1 MTIDDLA
8 LTLHPELGCRT
19 AIHLLECFGSA
30 EAVFAASAGEL
41 VRRAELKPALARSLC
56 RREYHQA
63 AERELAFCE
72 RNRIRPVAAG
82 DESYPRRLLECAD
95 YPHVIYLKGG
105 PELSG
110 GHWLSVVGTRKAT
123 PYGQKMCDRL
133 IGELSA
139 LFPDLVV
146 VSGLAYGIDVAA
158 HRAAMQHGVRT
169 VAVLG
174 HPLTHIYPQA
184 HTETARR
191 IVSLGGTLISEYPST
206 ARPDKAGFVQ
216 RNRLIAGLSDGTVIV
231 ESAARGG
238 APLSRGNETA
248 SADMAGGYHREVMAV
263 PGRVG
268 DRCAEGTNAL
278 IRSLKAQMVCSGAD
292 IAEILGWEAP
302 APSGKA
308 VGQSLFAETGP
319 LAPSVGNESAGATG
333 AAYRE
338 AVLPDSVAASAA
350 GDGRV
355 ASLRGLLGDDPVSLD
370 ELSIRSGIA
379 VAELPAL
386 LLELELAGRICAL
399 PGNLYMK
406 N

>member
-1 MTIDDLA
+1 MLIT
-8 LTLHPELGCRT
+8 EYS
-19 AIHLLECFGSA
+19 SA
-30 EAVFAASAGEL
+30 SPHD
-41 VRRAELKPALARSLC
+41 KP
-56 RREYHQA
+56 
-63 AERELAFCE
+63 
-72 RNRIRPVAAG
+72 
-82 DESYPRRLLECAD
+82 
-95 YPHVIYLKGG
+95 
-105 PELSG
+105 
-110 GHWLSVVGTRKAT
+110 
-123 PYGQKMCDRL
+123 
-133 IGELSA
+133 
-139 LFPDLVV
+139 
-146 VSGLAYGIDVAA
+146 
-158 HRAAMQHGVRT
+158 
-169 VAVLG
+169 
-174 HPLTHIYPQA
+174 
-184 HTETARR
+184 
-191 IVSLGGTLISEYPST
+191 
-206 ARPDKAGFVQ
+206 GFVQ
-216 RNRLIAGLSDGTVIV
+216 RNTLVEGLNDGKVIV
-231 ESAARGG
+231 ESAVRGG
-238 APLSRGNETA
+238 SLIT
-248 SADMAGGYHREVMAV
+248 ADMAGGYHREVMAV

>member
-174 HPLTHIYPQA
+174 YPQA

-231 ESAARGG
+231 ESAVRGG
-238 APLSRGNETA
+238 SLIT
-248 SADMAGGYHREVMAV
+248 ADMAGGYHREVMAV

>member
-1 MTIDDLA
+1 MDHIDELVVKQK
-8 LTLHPELGCRT
+8 PELLPGI
-19 AIHLLECFGSA
+19 AKDVQK
-30 EAVFAASAGEL
+30 AV
-41 VRRAELKPALARSLC
+41 
-56 RREYHQA
+56 
-63 AERELAFCE
+63 
-72 RNRIRPVAAG
+72 
-82 DESYPRRLLECAD
+82 AD
-95 YPHVIYLKGG
+95 
-105 PELSG
+105 
-110 GHWLSVVGTRKAT
+110 
-123 PYGQKMCDRL
+123 
-133 IGELSA
+133 IGKIK
-139 LFPDLVV
+139 LF
-146 VSGLAYGIDVAA
+146 I
-158 HRAAMQHGVRT
+158 
-169 VAVLG
+169 
-174 HPLTHIYPQA
+174 
-184 HTETARR
+184 
-191 IVSLGGTLISEYPST
+191 
-206 ARPDKAGFVQ
+206 F
-216 RNRLIAGLSDGTVIV
+216 
-231 ESAARGG
+231 SAA
-238 APLSRGNETA
+238 
-248 SADMAGGYHREVMAV
+248 VV

-319 LAPSVGNESAGATG
+319 LAPSVGNESAGTTG

>member
-123 PYGQKMCDRL
+123 PYGQKRCDRL

-231 ESAARGG
+231 ESA
-238 APLSRGNETA
+238 T
-248 SADMAGGYHREVMAV
+248 ADMAGGYHREVMAV

-319 LAPSVGNESAGATG
+319 LAPSVGNESAGTTG

>member
-1 MTIDDLA
+1 M
-8 LTLHPELGCRT
+8 
-19 AIHLLECFGSA
+19 
-30 EAVFAASAGEL
+30 
-41 VRRAELKPALARSLC
+41 
-56 RREYHQA
+56 
-63 AERELAFCE
+63 
-72 RNRIRPVAAG
+72 
-82 DESYPRRLLECAD
+82 
-95 YPHVIYLKGG
+95 
-105 PELSG
+105 
-110 GHWLSVVGTRKAT
+110 
-123 PYGQKMCDRL
+123 
-133 IGELSA
+133 
-139 LFPDLVV
+139 
-146 VSGLAYGIDVAA
+146 
-158 HRAAMQHGVRT
+158 
-169 VAVLG
+169 
-174 HPLTHIYPQA
+174 
-184 HTETARR
+184 
-191 IVSLGGTLISEYPST
+191 
-206 ARPDKAGFVQ
+206 Q

-238 APLSRGNETA
+238 SLIT
-248 SADMAGGYHREVMAV
+248 ADMAGGYHREVMAV

-292 IAEILGWEAP
+292 IAEILRWEAP

>member
-105 PELSG
+105 LKLSG

-238 APLSRGNETA
+238 SLIT
-248 SADMAGGYHREVMAV
+248 ADMAGGYHREVMAV

-319 LAPSVGNESAGATG
+319 LAPSVGNESAEATG

>member
-238 APLSRGNETA
+238 SLIT
-248 SADMAGGYHREVMAV
+248 ADMAGGYHREVMAV

-319 LAPSVGNESAGATG
+319 LAPSVGNESAGTTG

-338 AVLPDSVAASAA
+338 AVLPDSVAASAT